1 VVVGRGAQAFTS
13 IEPGL
18 VSALTLRGID
28 ARVLAGESKI
38 FGQRRVGDAAIR
50 TWVYVLSGPGAD
62 AAPSGTTLVARYD
75 PSVDVARG
83 FANAGVSGVAEPI
96 AVYVGAPDD

>member
-1 VVVGRGAQAFTS
+1 
-13 IEPGL
+13 
-18 VSALTLRGID
+18 
-28 ARVLAGESKI
+28 
-38 FGQRRVGDAAIR
+38 
-50 TWVYVLSGPGAD
+50 VYVLSGPGVD
-62 AAPSGTTLVARYD
+62 VAPSGATLVARYD